1 MKMKLRFYAVL
12 LVTLWI
18 GEVVL
23 LTGCK
28 EDPVEP
34 TLTTAVASDITT
46 NSAKTGGNI
55 TSNGGAEVT
64 TRGVCWGTA
73 VQPLITDSHTSDS
86 KGTGIFS
93 SLLTGL
99 TPGTTYYIRAYATN
113 EAGTAYGNEV
123 TFSTVALTLPELTT
137 LAVTGVT
144 SSGAVSGGNITKDGG
159 VEVTVRGICWAATA
173 NPTISDTKT
182 SNGNGTGSF
191 TANITGLTPGS
202 SYHVRAYATN
212 SVGTAYGND
221 VPFTAAP
228 VTPTLTTTTI
238 TSPTRTSAVS
248 GGNITNNGGAA
259 VTARGVC
266 WSTSSGPVATGLH
279 TSDGTGNG
287 TFTSNIIGLNS
298 GTTYYVRAY
307 ATNSAGTAYGN
318 ELFFTTSPVQVPTLT
333 TAAVTGVAL
342 TTAVTGG
349 TITDDNGA
357 TVTARG
363 VCWNT
368 SGNPTAS
375 DPKTTDGSG
384 TGSFTSNIAGLTA
397 GTVYYVRS
405 YATNS
410 AGTGYGSQL
419 RLSTSASD
427 IDGNVYKTVVIGT
440 QLWMQSDLKTTRY
453 NNNNP
458 VPTVTTIDLP
468 SSNAA
473 WAALTTDACCWYLNN
488 PTYGS
493 TYGMIYN
500 WFAVETNV
508 LCPTGWHVPTDNE
521 FKTLEL
527 YLGMTQ
533 AQVDGTLWRGTDQGT
548 QLKSALTWTPSGGS
562 NSSGFTSLA
571 SGYRFGLDGG
581 FNSMGSVNYWWT
593 STLHWDDTTKALYRR
608 LDSVETGVYRE
619 GVIKAGGKSVRC
631 LKN

>member
-1 MKMKLRFYAVL
+1 MKMKLRSYTVL
-12 LVTLWI
+12 LVALWI
-18 GEVVL
+18 GEVVF

-28 EDPVEP
+28 PDPVEP
-34 TLTTAVASDITT
+34 TLTTVATSEVTI

-64 TRGVCWGTA
+64 ARGVCWGTS
-73 VQPLITDSHTSDS
+73 VQPLISGSHTTDS
-86 KGTGIFS
+86 KGIGVFT

-99 TPGTTYYIRAYATN
+99 TPGTTYYLRAYATN
-113 EAGTAYGNEV
+113 EAGTAYGNEI

-137 LAVTGVT
+137 LAVTGIT
-144 SSGAVSGGNITKDGG
+144 STGAVSGGNITKDGG
-159 VEVTVRGICWAATA
+159 VEVTARGICWSSVA

-182 SNGNGTGSF
+182 SNGSGPGSF

-221 VPFTAAP
+221 LPFTASA
-228 VTPTLTTTTI
+228 VTPTLTTAAI
-238 TSPTRTSAVS
+238 TSPGRTTAVS

-266 WSTSSGPVATGLH
+266 WSTSSGPLATGSH

-287 TFTSNIIGLNS
+287 TFTSNITGLIPS
-298 GTTYYVRAY
+298 TSYYVRAY
-307 ATNSAGTAYGN
+307 ATNSAGTSYGN
-318 ELFFTTSPVQVPTLT
+318 EQFFTTSPVQVPT
-333 TAAVTGVAL
+333 VT
-342 TTAVTGG
+342 TTAVTGVTLSAAVSG
-349 TITDDNGA
+349 GNITDDNGG

-368 SGNPTAS
+368 TGNPTTS

-384 TGSFTSNIAGLTA
+384 TGSFPSNIAGLNS
-397 GTVYYVRS
+397 GTVYYVRA

-410 AGTGYGSQL
+410 AGSGYGTQQ

-427 IDGNVYKTVVIGT
+427 IDGNIYKTVVIGS

-453 NNNNP
+453 NNNTLI
-458 VPTVTTIDLP
+458 PTVTTG
-468 SSNAA
+468 SGSNAA
-473 WAALTTDACCWYLNN
+473 WAALTSAACCWYDNN
-488 PTYGS
+488 PSYGS

-500 WFAVETNV
+500 WYAVETNI
-508 LCPTGWHVPTDNE
+508 LCPTGWHVPTDDE
-521 FKTLEL
+521 FKALEL
-527 YLGMTQ
+527 SLGMTQ

-548 QLKSALTWTPSGGS
+548 QLKSTLTWTPAGGT
-562 NSSGFTSLA
+562 NSSGFTGLG
-571 SGYRFGLDGG
+571 SGYRYGVDGG
-581 FNSMGSVNYWWT
+581 FNSMGSVNYWWS
-593 STLHWDDTTKALYRR
+593 STLHWSDTTKALYRR
-608 LDSVETGVYRE
+608 LDSVETGVFRE

-631 LKN
+631 LRN